1 MILPYQEV
9 IPEDLEKLYFFL
21 IKMTVTDPIKILNRK
36 FKQYDEAQY
45 DLDRKADKI
54 SVFSSETW
62 EIMNI

>member
-1 MILPYQEV
+1 M

>member
-1 MILPYQEV
+1 M

-54 SVFSSETW
+54 SAFSSETW